1 MLPDFLRYS
10 CQLNL
15 PGFNEEVQKKLLVA
29 KVLIIGAGGLGCPA
43 AQYLAATGIGTL
55 AIADDDTVSIGNLH
69 RQILYTPAEVGKKK
83 VLIATEKLQQQNPQI
98 HIIAIESRINS
109 DNILDIIKDFDIVL
123 DGTDNFETRYL
134 INDACVLLN
143 KPLVYGAIYQY
154 EGQVAVWNIA
164 NEDGT
169 RTPNYR
175 DVFPEVDAVQIPN
188 CAEGGVI
195 PTLAGIIG
203 CMQAN
208 EVIKYITGIGEIL
221 AAKILI
227 FDAQTLQSRI
237 IKIGNTSK
245 TNITSIQASVNVP
258 VISIETLKHAL
269 QKNIYTLVDV
279 RTIEERNQF
288 NIGGQHIPMIELPGQ
303 LHNIEAGKPI
313 IFYCASG
320 KRSAEAVKMIKKI
333 NPAAEAYSLYG
344 GTKSWIEET
353 YSIK

>member
-1 MLPDFLRYS
+1 MQPDFLRYS
-10 CQLNL
+10 CQINL
-15 PGFNEEVQKKLLVA
+15 PGFAESAQQKLKQA

-43 AQYLAATGIGTL
+43 AQYLAASGIGNL
-55 AIADDDTVSIGNLH
+55 AIADDDTISIGNLH

-98 HIIAIESRINS
+98 NIIAIESRINS
-109 DNILDIIKDFDIVL
+109 DNVLDILKDFDIIL

-134 INDACVLLN
+134 VNDACVLLN

-154 EGQVAVWNIA
+154 EGQVAIWNMA
-164 NEDGT
+164 NDDGT
-169 RTPNYR
+169 RAPNYR
-175 DVFPEVDAVQIPN
+175 DVFPDVDAAQIPN

-208 EVIKYITGIGEIL
+208 EVIKYITGIGDL
-221 AAKILI
+221 VAGKILI

-245 TNITSIQASVNVP
+245 TNITSIQPSSNIP
-258 VISIETLKHAL
+258 VISIETLKEAL
-269 QKNIYTLVDV
+269 DKNIYHIIDV
-279 RTIEERNQF
+279 RTIEERDQF
-288 NIGGQHIPMIELPGQ
+288 SIGGKHIPIIELPDQ
-303 LHNIEAGKPI
+303 LQNLQVNQPVV
-313 IFYCASG
+313 FYCASG
-320 KRSAEAVKMIKKI
+320 KRSAEAVKMFKKI
-333 NPAAEAYSLYG
+333 HPSTEAYSLDG
-344 GTKSWIEET
+344 GMKSWMEEI